1 MCIKNPTAGVGC
13 SGPCAP
19 NKNVAALRL
28 VLSFS
33 FDVFALEVV
42 VVDRTLRAL
51 LASKECCD
59 TDGRRYDA
67 DGRDRL
73 GRRDEELG
81 GHGIPLKLRTQTL
94 WREIFINYH

>member
-1 MCIKNPTAGVGC
+1 MFGAQ
-13 SGPCAP
+13 GPEQECCRFATG
-19 NKNVAALRL
+19 A
-28 VLSFS
+28 SCS

-51 LASKECCD
+51 LANKECRD
-59 TDGRRYDA
+59 TDGCRDDA
-67 DGRDRL
+67 NSSDGS

-94 WREIFINYH
+94 WR

>member
-13 SGPCAP
+13 SGHKAP
-19 NKNVAALRL
+19 NKNVVALRL
-28 VLSFS
+28 VLSFGL
-33 FDVFALEVV
+33 DVFALEVV

-51 LASKECCD
+51 LANKECRD
-59 TDGRRYDA
+59 TDGCRDDA
-67 DGRDRL
+67 NSSDGS

-94 WREIFINYH
+94 WR